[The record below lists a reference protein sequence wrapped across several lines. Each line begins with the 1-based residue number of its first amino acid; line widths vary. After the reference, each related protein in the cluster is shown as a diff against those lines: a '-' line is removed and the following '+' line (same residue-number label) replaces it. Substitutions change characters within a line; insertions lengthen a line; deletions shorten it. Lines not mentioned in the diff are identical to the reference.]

1 MGEGTDELINGRSNR
16 YSFMYMLRSLP
27 GLVGRVKSKV
37 FTPKG
42 LIKRHIKERG
52 VLHLKINQA
61 WGEMLLRLNIGLKL
75 LPLWSGFTFVVVEWI
90 SWLIEVIEGWL
101 AFCFLVSFCIL
112 HQWTVV
118 YVVTL
123 HFKVDRFSF
132 IWLKF
137 LGTIEKWIQGKKFVL
152 FKFFFSMDCY
162 M

>member
-16 YSFMYMLRSLP
+16 YLFMYMLRSLP

-75 LPLWSGFTFVVVEWI
+75 LTLWSGFTFVVVE
-90 SWLIEVIEGWL
+90 
-101 AFCFLVSFCIL
+101 
-112 HQWTVV
+112 
-118 YVVTL
+118 
-123 HFKVDRFSF
+123 
-132 IWLKF
+132 
-137 LGTIEKWIQGKKFVL
+137 
-152 FKFFFSMDCY
+152 
-162 M
+162 

>member
-1 MGEGTDELINGRSNR
+1 MGKGTDELINGRSNR

-75 LPLWSGFTFVVVEWI
+75 LTLWSGFTFVVVE
-90 SWLIEVIEGWL
+90 
-101 AFCFLVSFCIL
+101 
-112 HQWTVV
+112 
-118 YVVTL
+118 
-123 HFKVDRFSF
+123 
-132 IWLKF
+132 
-137 LGTIEKWIQGKKFVL
+137 
-152 FKFFFSMDCY
+152 
-162 M
+162 

>member
-37 FTPKG
+37 FNPKG
-42 LIKRHIKERG
+42 LIKRHIKDRG

-90 SWLIEVIEGWL
+90 SWLIEVIEGCNNTQFGVDL
-101 AFCFLVSFCIL
+101 PFCFLVSFCIL

-123 HFKVDRFSF
+123 CISKLIGFHSSDLS
-132 IWLKF
+132 
-137 LGTIEKWIQGKKFVL
+137 
-152 FKFFFSMDCY
+152 S
-162 M
+162 